1 MDKQAFIKFCRQGN
15 AFDARIPEQINP
27 MLECSFEAKKITQ
40 KLNSEFHTQA
50 EIVALFRELT
60 DLPVDDS
67 FICFPPFHTDFGK
80 NIHIGKNVFSIQV
93 VLFKS
98 AVAFLSATAQ
108 W

>member
-27 MLECSFEAKKITQ
+27 LLECSFEAQKITQ

-67 FICFPPFHTDFGK
+67 FIAFHRFTQILARTFISVK
-80 NIHIGKNVFSIQV
+80 TCFSIQV
-93 VLFKS
+93 VLFKI
-98 AVAFLSATAQ
+98 AVAFLSATAR
-108 W
+108 